1 MAFIEQANP
10 KVASLASQGLFD
22 PASLTP
28 DDVRAICA
36 TALARV
42 PDHRQNEIVQARP
55 FYERLGYSV
64 FTVIDDYPPGHRRF
78 LMAKSFAEN
87 RS

>member
-1 MAFIEQANP
+1 MAFNEPANP
-10 KVASLASQGLFD
+10 KVACLAALGLFD
-22 PASLTP
+22 PTSLTA

-55 FYERLGYSV
+55 LYEQIDMALATIRLGEQPSG
-64 FTVIDDYPPGHRRF
+64 D
-78 LMAKSFAEN
+78 AAETAEAA
-87 RS
+87 

>member
-1 MAFIEQANP
+1 MLDTC
-10 KVASLASQGLFD
+10 LAALGLFD

-42 PDHRQNEIVQARP
+42 PDHRQTEIVQARP
-55 FYERLGYSV
+55 IYEQFDMALAMVRL
-64 FTVIDDYPPGHRRF
+64 TNQQNAND
-78 LMAKSFAEN
+78 AE
-87 RS
+87 SETA

>member
-1 MAFIEQANP
+1 MALNEP
-10 KVASLASQGLFD
+10 TDSKVASLAALGLFH
-22 PASLTP
+22 PTSLTP

-55 FYERLGYSV
+55 LYEQIDMALATIRLGERSNEDAAG
-64 FTVIDDYPPGHRRF
+64 T
-78 LMAKSFAEN
+78 AEAA
-87 RS
+87 